1 MTTRTH
7 QEQVWETN
15 LRIKIKNLLKR
26 GFKKFDEI
34 LPLCDGAQPKDAFR
48 IFNELKETNFGT
60 STNSLDYKSKF
71 FFKLPAANPKFFQ
84 WWYTLESQELMT
96 TRILDIH
103 NDHDIACIGTP
114 TLAATIS
121 SYNKEVTLLDIDE
134 DVVSLFNKVFT
145 GISNAEVHDVNVGN
159 IGLHGKKY
167 DCITIDPPWYPSEF
181 KKFISRAIQ
190 LSKDGAT
197 IYCSI
202 PQNLT
207 RPGIGEER
215 AELISSLQKCGHDIL
230 YIEPGVM
237 KYIVPYFEE
246 EALKNSGIETKNQP
260 WRSSDLLVIKV
271 NGTKTLSFESEVINK
286 VRSFS
291 RVGNNHVFRVFIE
304 ENNVESSFP
313 IRRVDGFSK
322 SISNRDNVEKV
333 NLWTSEKQGFQVND
347 IVFFNEVIQLWSD
360 GNNIEETINI
370 IGERNNDKANVN
382 SIKQIIEQ
390 LEEYTGFWAMTPES
404 PVRRTSEEI
413 KKKNDALSSEW
424 AAKASEREHGS
435 RSDGFRIEFQ
445 RDRDRIIWSNGFRKL
460 ADKTQLFPL
469 EEDEHLRQRL
479 AHSIEVMQLAST
491 IGAAFGLD
499 KNLIEAGSLA
509 HDIGHTPFGHA
520 GEHAIDQMFRKLGF
534 KGGFNHYEHGV
545 DVVRFLEGSYQ
556 YSVIESHN
564 GLNLTPEVCDCILK
578 HTYCHNG
585 DGPSQENIWKHT
597 KHQKYLKCGGYSHL
611 EGQAVRAADKISYL
625 LSDIED
631 GIKLGAIQLHDLLG
645 SRLFHRAPIDFRMRS
660 GENLYGKFIEQR
672 GSIIKL
678 LMEDIILESTKRI
691 SKLKSRAD
699 VFNAGHY
706 CVFHSEQI
714 DNDMGEIWGKIQVN
728 KLHLDPRVLSANM
741 KASKMVS
748 ELLLL
753 FTLFP
758 EHINTQFRMEHE
770 RLNSTEYLKYY
781 RDQHKTIEIPY
792 DLLKFLPLDMM
803 IGFHPGN
810 TKYID
815 VYQLIL
821 AKDYVASL
829 TDKKLK
835 KVYNE
840 LLD

>member
-1 MTTRTH
+1 MTIQSH

-15 LRIKIKNLLKR
+15 LKLKIKNLLKR
-26 GFKKFDEI
+26 GLKNFDDI
-34 LPLCDGAQPKDAFR
+34 LPLCDGAQPKDIFR
-48 IFNELKETNFGT
+48 IFNELKDTDFRG
-60 STNSLDYKSKF
+60 STTSLDYKSKF

-96 TRILDIH
+96 TRLLDNH
-103 NDHDIACIGTP
+103 NDHDIACLGTP

-121 SYNKEVTLLDIDE
+121 SHNKKVTLLDIDE
-134 DVVSLFNKVFT
+134 DVVSLFNNVFT
-145 GISNAEVHDVNVGN
+145 GVSNAEVHDVNNDN
-159 IGLHGKKY
+159 IGLHEKKY

-181 KKFISRAIQ
+181 KKFISRAIE

-202 PQNLT
+202 PQHLT

-215 AELISSLQKCGHDIL
+215 AKLISSLQKCGHSIL
-230 YIEPGVM
+230 YIEPNVM

-246 EALKNSGIETKNQP
+246 EALKNSGIETKNLP

-271 NGTKTLSFESEVINK
+271 NGTKTLSFESGTINK

-291 RVGNNHVFRVFIE
+291 RAGNSNIFRVFLE
-304 ENNVESSFP
+304 EIDIESSLP
-313 IRRVDGFSK
+313 IRKIDNFSK
-322 SISNRDNVEKV
+322 SISNRDGVEKV
-333 NLWTSEKQGFQVND
+333 NLWTSDKQGFQVND
-347 IVFFNEVIQLWSD
+347 VGFFNEVIKSWSD
-360 GNNIEETINI
+360 GNDIEETARI
-370 IGERNNDKANVN
+370 IGETKNCNVK

-390 LEEYTGFWAMTPES
+390 LEEYTGFWDMTPES

-413 KKKNDALSSEW
+413 KNINDALSSEW
-424 AAKASEREHGS
+424 AAKASEREYGS

-469 EEDEHLRQRL
+469 DEDEHLRQRL

-499 KNLIEAGSLA
+499 KDLIEAGSLA

-545 DVVRFLEGSYQ
+545 DVVRYLEGSYQ
-556 YSVIESHN
+556 YGIGDSHN
-564 GLNLTPEVCDCILK
+564 GLNLTSEVCDCILK

-585 DGPSQENIWKHT
+585 DGPSQENLWKHT

-631 GIKLGAIQLHDLLG
+631 GIKLGAIQIHDLLG
-645 SRLFHRAPIDFRMRS
+645 CRLFHRAPIDFRMRS
-660 GENLYGKFIEQR
+660 GENLYSKFIEQR

-691 SKLKSRAD
+691 SKLKSKAD
-699 VFNAGHY
+699 VFKAGDY
-706 CVFHSEQI
+706 CIFHSEQI
-714 DNDMGEIWGKIQVN
+714 NSDMGEIWDKIQVS

-758 EHINTQFRMEHE
+758 EHINTQFRIEHE
-770 RLNSTEYLKYY
+770 RLNSTEYMKYY

-792 DLLKFLPLDMM
+792 NILRFLPLDMM
-803 IGFHPGN
+803 IGFNQGN

-815 VYQLIL
+815 VYNLIL
-821 AKDYVASL
+821 SKDYVASL

-835 KVYNE
+835 RVYKE

>member
-1 MTTRTH
+1 MSTQLH

-15 LRIKIKNLLKR
+15 LRMKIKNLLKR
-26 GFKKFDEI
+26 GLRNFDEI

-48 IFNELKETNFGT
+48 IFNELKETNVG
-60 STNSLDYKSKF
+60 SATNLLDYKSRF

-96 TRILDIH
+96 TRILDVH

-121 SYNKEVTLLDIDE
+121 SYNKKVTLLDIDD
-134 DVVSLFNKVFT
+134 DVVSLFNNVFR
-145 GISNAEVHDVNVGN
+145 GISNAEVHDVNTSG
-159 IGLHGKKY
+159 IDSHEDKY

-202 PQNLT
+202 PQSLT

-215 AELISSLQKCGHDIL
+215 RELISSLQECGHDIL
-230 YIEPGVM
+230 YIEPNVM

-271 NGTKTLSFESEVINK
+271 NGTKTLSVEPAVINK
-286 VRSFS
+286 VKSFS
-291 RVGNNHVFRVFIE
+291 REGNSNIFRIFIE
-304 ENNVESSFP
+304 ESNVESSFP
-313 IRRVDGFSK
+313 IRKVDDFSK
-322 SISNRDNVEKV
+322 SISNRDGVEKV
-333 NLWTSEKQGFQVND
+333 NLWTSDKQGFQVND
-347 IVFFNEVIQLWSD
+347 VAFFNDVIQLWSD
-360 GNNIEETINI
+360 GNNIDETIKI
-370 IGERNNDKANVN
+370 IGENNAGANIN
-382 SIKQIIEQ
+382 LIKQIIEQ
-390 LEEYTGFWAMTPES
+390 LEEYTGFWDMSPES
-404 PVRRTSEEI
+404 SVRRTSEEI
-413 KKKNDALSSEW
+413 KNINDSLSSEW
-424 AAKASEREHGS
+424 AAKASEREHGG

-491 IGAAFGLD
+491 IGEAFGLD

-509 HDIGHTPFGHA
+509 HDVGHTPFGHA

-534 KGGFNHYEHGV
+534 QGGFNHYEHGV

-556 YSVIESHN
+556 YSIVESHN
-564 GLNLTPEVCDCILK
+564 GLNLTSEVCDCILK

-585 DGPSQENIWKHT
+585 DGPSQENIWKYT
-597 KHQKYLKCGGYSHL
+597 KHKKYLKCGGYSHL

-631 GIKLGAIQLHDLLG
+631 GIKLGSIQLHDLLG
-645 SRLFHRAPIDFRMRS
+645 CRLFHRAPIDFRMRS
-660 GENLYGKFIEQR
+660 GESLYSKFIEQR

-706 CVFHSEQI
+706 CIFHSDQI
-714 DNDMGEIWGKIQVN
+714 NNDMGEIWDKVQVN

-758 EHINTQFRMEHE
+758 EHINAQFRIEHE

-781 RDQHKTIEIPY
+781 RDQHKTIEISNN
-792 DLLKFLPLDMM
+792 LLRFLPLDMM
-803 IGFHPGN
+803 IGFHLES
-810 TKYID
+810 TRDID

-835 KVYNE
+835 KIFKG

>member
-1 MTTRTH
+1 
-7 QEQVWETN
+7 
-15 LRIKIKNLLKR
+15 
-26 GFKKFDEI
+26 
-34 LPLCDGAQPKDAFR
+34 
-48 IFNELKETNFGT
+48 
-60 STNSLDYKSKF
+60 
-71 FFKLPAANPKFFQ
+71 
-84 WWYTLESQELMT
+84 
-96 TRILDIH
+96 
-103 NDHDIACIGTP
+103 
-114 TLAATIS
+114 
-121 SYNKEVTLLDIDE
+121 
-134 DVVSLFNKVFT
+134 
-145 GISNAEVHDVNVGN
+145 
-159 IGLHGKKY
+159 
-167 DCITIDPPWYPSEF
+167 
-181 KKFISRAIQ
+181 
-190 LSKDGAT
+190 
-197 IYCSI
+197 
-202 PQNLT
+202 
-207 RPGIGEER
+207 
-215 AELISSLQKCGHDIL
+215 
-230 YIEPGVM
+230 
-237 KYIVPYFEE
+237 
-246 EALKNSGIETKNQP
+246 
-260 WRSSDLLVIKV
+260 
-271 NGTKTLSFESEVINK
+271 
-286 VRSFS
+286 
-291 RVGNNHVFRVFIE
+291 
-304 ENNVESSFP
+304 
-313 IRRVDGFSK
+313 
-322 SISNRDNVEKV
+322 
-333 NLWTSEKQGFQVND
+333 
-347 IVFFNEVIQLWSD
+347 
-360 GNNIEETINI
+360 
-370 IGERNNDKANVN
+370 
-382 SIKQIIEQ
+382 
-390 LEEYTGFWAMTPES
+390 
-404 PVRRTSEEI
+404 
-413 KKKNDALSSEW
+413 
-424 AAKASEREHGS
+424 
-435 RSDGFRIEFQ
+435 
-445 RDRDRIIWSNGFRKL
+445 
-460 ADKTQLFPL
+460 
-469 EEDEHLRQRL
+469 
-479 AHSIEVMQLAST
+479 MQLAST

-585 DGPSQENIWKHT
+585 DGPSQENIWRHT

-728 KLHLDPRVLSANM
+728 KLHMDPRVLSANM

-781 RDQHKTIEIPY
+781 RDQHQTIEIPY

-803 IGFHPGN
+803 IGFHPGK

-835 KVYNE
+835 RVYNE

>member
-1 MTTRTH
+1 MTTQSH
-7 QEQVWETN
+7 QEQAWETN
-15 LRIKIKNLLKR
+15 LTLKIKNLLKR
-26 GFKKFDEI
+26 GLKNFDDI
-34 LPLCDGAQPKDAFR
+34 LPLCDGAQPKDIFR
-48 IFNELKETNFGT
+48 IFSELKDTDFRG
-60 STNSLDYKSKF
+60 STTSLDYKSKF

-96 TRILDIH
+96 TRLLDNH
-103 NDHDIACIGTP
+103 NDHDIACLGTP

-121 SYNKEVTLLDIDE
+121 SHNKKVTLLDIDE
-134 DVVSLFNKVFT
+134 DVVSLFNDVFT
-145 GISNAEVHDVNVGN
+145 GVSNAEVYDVNNAN
-159 IGLHGKKY
+159 IGLHEKKY

-181 KKFISRAIQ
+181 KKFISRAIK
-190 LSKDGAT
+190 LSRDGAT

-202 PQNLT
+202 PQHLT

-215 AELISSLQKCGHDIL
+215 AELISSLQKCGHSIL
-230 YIEPGVM
+230 YIEPNVM

-246 EALKNSGIETKNQP
+246 EALKNSGIETKNLP

-271 NGTKTLSFESEVINK
+271 NGTKTLSFESGTINK

-291 RVGNNHVFRVFIE
+291 RAGNSNIFRVFLE
-304 ENNVESSFP
+304 EIDIESSLP
-313 IRRVDGFSK
+313 IRKIDNFSK
-322 SISNRDNVEKV
+322 SISNRDGVEKV
-333 NLWTSEKQGFQVND
+333 NLWTSGKQGFQVND
-347 IVFFNEVIQLWSD
+347 VAFFNEVIKSWSD
-360 GNNIEETINI
+360 GNNIEETARI
-370 IGERNNDKANVN
+370 IGETKKCNVK

-390 LEEYTGFWAMTPES
+390 LEEYTGFWEMTPES

-413 KKKNDALSSEW
+413 KNINDALSSEW

-499 KNLIEAGSLA
+499 KDLIEAGSLA

-545 DVVRFLEGSYQ
+545 DVVRYLEGSYQ
-556 YSVIESHN
+556 YGIGDSHN
-564 GLNLTPEVCDCILK
+564 GLNLTSEVCDCILK

-585 DGPSQENIWKHT
+585 DGPSQENLWKHT

-631 GIKLGAIQLHDLLG
+631 GIKLGAIQIHDLLG
-645 SRLFHRAPIDFRMRS
+645 CRLFHRAPIDFRMRS
-660 GENLYGKFIEQR
+660 GENIYSKFIEQR

-691 SKLKSRAD
+691 SKLKSKAD
-699 VFNAGHY
+699 VFKAGDY
-706 CVFHSEQI
+706 CIFHSEQI
-714 DNDMGEIWGKIQVN
+714 NSDMGEIWDKIQVS

-758 EHINTQFRMEHE
+758 EHINTQFRIEHE
-770 RLNSTEYLKYY
+770 RLNSTEYMNYY
-781 RDQHKTIEIPY
+781 RNQHKTIEIPY
-792 DLLKFLPLDMM
+792 NILRFLPLDMM
-803 IGFHPGN
+803 IGFNQGN

-815 VYQLIL
+815 VYNLIL
-821 AKDYVASL
+821 SKDYVASL

-835 KVYNE
+835 RVYQE

>member
-1 MTTRTH
+1 MTTQSH

-15 LRIKIKNLLKR
+15 LRMKIKNLLRR
-26 GFKKFDEI
+26 GVSNFDEI
-34 LPLCDGAQPKDAFR
+34 LPLCEGAQPKDTFR
-48 IFNELKETNFGT
+48 IFNELKETNLGNSS
-60 STNSLDYKSKF
+60 STLDYKSKF

-84 WWYTLESQELMT
+84 WWYTLESQELMA
-96 TRILDIH
+96 TRILDVH
-103 NDHDIACIGTP
+103 NDDDIACIGTP

-121 SYNKEVTLLDIDE
+121 SYNKKVTLLDIDA
-134 DVVSLFNKVFT
+134 DVISLFNKVFS
-145 GISNAEVHDVNVGN
+145 GISNAEVHDVNAPG
-159 IGLHGKKY
+159 IGLHGGKY

-181 KKFISRAIQ
+181 KKFISKAIQ

-207 RPGIGEER
+207 RPGIVEER
-215 AELISSLQKCGHDIL
+215 RELISSLQECGHDIL
-230 YIEPGVM
+230 YIEPNVM

-246 EALKNSGIETKNQP
+246 EVFKNSGIETRNQP
-260 WRSSDLLVIKV
+260 WRSSDLLVIRV
-271 NGTKTLSFESEVINK
+271 NGAKTLSVGTGGISEIK
-286 VRSFS
+286 SFS
-291 RVGNNHVFRVFIE
+291 RAGNGNVFRVFTE

-313 IRRVDGFSK
+313 IRKIDSFSK
-322 SISNRDNVEKV
+322 SISNRDSVEKV
-333 NLWTSEKQGFQVND
+333 NLWTSDKKGFQVND
-347 IVFFNEVIQLWSD
+347 ITFFNEVLQLWSD
-360 GNNIEETINI
+360 GYNIEETIKF
-370 IGERNNDKANVN
+370 IGERCNGKVSIN

-390 LEEYTGFWAMTPES
+390 FEEFTGIWEMSPES

-413 KKKNDALSSEW
+413 KNKNDALSSKW
-424 AAKASEREHGS
+424 AAKASEREYGS

-534 KGGFNHYEHGV
+534 RGGFNHYEHGV

-556 YSVIESHN
+556 YSIVESHN
-564 GLNLTPEVCDCILK
+564 GLNLTSEVCDCILK

-585 DGPSQENIWKHT
+585 AGPSQENIWKYT
-597 KHQKYLKCGGYSHL
+597 KHKRYLKCGGYSHL

-631 GIKLGAIQLHDLLG
+631 GIKLGSIQLHDLLG
-645 SRLFHRAPIDFRMRS
+645 CRLFHRAPIDFRMRS
-660 GENLYGKFIEQR
+660 GENLYSKFIEQR

-691 SKLKSRAD
+691 SKLKSAAD
-699 VFNAGHY
+699 VFKAEHY
-706 CVFHSEQI
+706 CIFHSEQI
-714 DNDMGEIWGKIQVN
+714 NNDMGEIWDKVQVN

-781 RDQHKTIEIPY
+781 RDQHKTIEIPHN
-792 DLLKFLPLDMM
+792 LLNFLPLDMM
-803 IGFHPGN
+803 IGFQSGSTRDIN
-810 TKYID
+810 

-835 KVYNE
+835 KIYKE
-840 LLD
+840 LLN